1 VVGGRLAKLKVNTM
15 EFNDIKNEL
24 VGLFQTHF
32 GQTPETIVALP
43 RSGSDRIYFRLK
55 SANCSAIGAYNA
67 DVVENEAFFSFTQSF
82 MQSNIRVPELYGIA
96 ANRLV
101 YLQQDLGT
109 ETLLDK
115 LNEGNLQ
122 RLCYLKK
129 TLKQLPRLQVEAA
142 ANIDFSKCYPR
153 KSFDYR
159 SVMWDLNYFK
169 YQFLKI
175 AGIPFNEELLEND
188 FERLAGAL
196 TQSEFLYFMCR
207 DFQSRNVMWHNDEPW
222 FIDYQGGRRGPLQY
236 DVVSLLYSP
245 KSGLNS
251 VEREAL
257 LQFYID
263 ELQQYISVP
272 NSFER
277 DYYVMALLRV
287 VQALGAYGFRGIV
300 ENKPNFKTSIPV
312 AIANLN
318 ELLVSNRL
326 QLELPELYAVIERM
340 AQSEWAEPL
349 QVSAEKLTVRIES
362 FSYKKRLPI
371 DPSEN
376 GGGFVIDCRGLPN
389 PGRYKE
395 YRSLSGID
403 AQVID
408 YLEKYPQVHDFAAS
422 AQAMLKISIEN
433 YIERKFSHLSICFG
447 CTGGQHRS
455 VYNAEKTKRW
465 IENNFDVNV
474 VLIHNEMKN
483 WKRDE

>member
-1 VVGGRLAKLKVNTM
+1 MNAM
-15 EFNDIKNEL
+15 DFNDIKNEL
-24 VGLFQTHF
+24 IGLFQTHF
-32 GQTPETIVALP
+32 GEAPNTVVALP
-43 RSGSDRIYFRLK
+43 RSGSDRIYFRLA
-55 SANCSAIGAYNA
+55 SANYSAIGAYNA
-67 DVVENEAFFSFTQSF
+67 DVIENEAFFSFTQSF
-82 MQSNIRVPELYGIA
+82 KQCEILVPELFGIA
-96 ANRLV
+96 ANRFV
-101 YLQQDLGT
+101 YLQQDLGA

-115 LNEGNLQ
+115 LNEGSPQ

-169 YQFLKI
+169 YEFLKI
-175 AGIPFNEELLEND
+175 TGISFNEEQLEND
-188 FERLAGAL
+188 FERLAKYF
-196 TQSEFLYFMCR
+196 TQTDFPYFMYR
-207 DFQSRNVMWHNDEPW
+207 DFQSRNVMWYNDEPW

-251 VEREAL
+251 TEREAL
-257 LQFYID
+257 LQFYIE
-263 ELQQYISVP
+263 ELKTYIDVP
-272 NSFER
+272 ESFEE
-277 DYYVMALLRV
+277 DYYLLALLRIL
-287 VQALGAYGFRGIV
+287 QALGAYSFRGVV
-300 ENKPNFKTSIPV
+300 ENKPNFKPSIPV
-312 AIANLN
+312 AISNLT
-318 ELLVSNRL
+318 ELLSL
-326 QLELPELYAVIERM
+326 HCPKLELTELYAVIQRM
-340 AQSEWAEPL
+340 AQSQWAKPL
-349 QVSAEKLTVRIES
+349 QVSSRRLTIRIES

-376 GGGFVIDCRGLPN
+376 GGGFMIDCRGLPN
-389 PGRYKE
+389 PGRFKE
-395 YRSLSGID
+395 YRSLSGLD
-403 AQVID
+403 LQVVD
-408 YLEKYPQVHDFAAS
+408 YLEEYPQVHEFAS
-422 AQAMLKISIEN
+422 SVQAMLKISIEN

-455 VYNAEKTKRW
+455 VYNAEKTARW